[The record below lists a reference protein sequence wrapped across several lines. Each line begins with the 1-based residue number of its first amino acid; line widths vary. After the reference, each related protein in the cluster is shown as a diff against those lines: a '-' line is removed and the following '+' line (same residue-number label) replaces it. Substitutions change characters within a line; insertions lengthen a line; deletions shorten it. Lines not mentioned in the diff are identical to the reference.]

1 MNPVK
6 HVAIIM
12 DGNGRWGLKHKQSRN
27 AGHRAG
33 LNAVDLIIN
42 QCIHH
47 KIEFLTLYTFSSEN
61 WKRPKN
67 EITFLFKLLESFLR
81 KKINKIT
88 EKDVKLKFI
97 GELSKLPINLQKLI
111 KLSEKKT
118 FNKKT
123 LQVNIALNYGSK
135 IELINTIKKIKQKIK
150 FLTLYTFSSENW
162 KRPKN
167 EITFL
172 FKLLENFLKTKIDKI
187 IEKDIKL
194 KFIGVLNKLPPKLQK
209 IIQTFTEEHIKT
221 IDTKVQAKEQEIMT
235 I

>member
-27 AGHRAG
+27 KGHRAG
-33 LNAVDLIIN
+33 LNTVDLIIN

-88 EKDVKLKFI
+88 KKNIKLKFI
-97 GELSKLPINLQKLI
+97 GELSKLPTNLQKLI

-118 FNKKT
+118 INKKS
-123 LQVNIALNYGSK
+123 LQINIALNYGSK
-135 IELINTIKKIKQKIK
+135 IELINTIKRIKQKKLQLNEKNIDNN
-150 FLTLYTFSSENW
+150 LYTKYLPDPDILIRTGDTHRLS
-162 KRPKN
+162 
-167 EITFL
+167 
-172 FKLLENFLKTKIDKI
+172 NFLLWQLSYTEIFFDKKLWPDFTGKDFNKI
-187 IEKDIKL
+187 IN
-194 KFIGVLNKLPPKLQK
+194 KFK
-209 IIQTFTEEHIKT
+209 
-221 IDTKVQAKEQEIMT
+221 KVKRNFGSI
-235 I
+235 

>member
-12 DGNGRWGLKHKQSRN
+12 DGNGRWGIKHKNSRN

-33 LNAVDLIIN
+33 LDTVEAVIN
-42 QCIHH
+42 QC
-47 KIEFLTLYTFSSEN
+47 L
-61 WKRPKN
+61 
-67 EITFLFKLLESFLR
+67 
-81 KKINKIT
+81 
-88 EKDVKLKFI
+88 
-97 GELSKLPINLQKLI
+97 
-111 KLSEKKT
+111 
-118 FNKKT
+118 
-123 LQVNIALNYGSK
+123 
-135 IELINTIKKIKQKIK
+135 KQKIK

-172 FKLLENFLKTKIDKI
+172 FKLLENFLNKKINKI

-194 KFIGVLNKLPPKLQK
+194 KFIGELDKLPTKLQK
-209 IIQTFTEEHIKT
+209 LIKLSEKKTGKKISLQVNIALNYGSRFELINAIKEINKKKIKVNEKNINKNLYSKDLPDPDILIRTGDTHRLSNFLLWQLSYTEIFFEKKLWP
-221 IDTKVQAKEQEIMT
+221 DFKVKDLNNILDNFKNVKRNFGS